1 MKRTEK
7 IKAIVLSMLCAICC
21 ILCCIGYFAASE
33 ISATA
38 EELTYTTDMYCDG
51 ASIRL
56 ADDGKSGIRFHVR
69 VNATS
74 DKSVTLNGVTYDQT
88 AFNALTKGIL
98 VIPQDLLGEN
108 ELSIAGATI
117 GYTANGK
124 TVKAANVTD
133 SSWYF
138 KSETTDGETNYY
150 YEATAYV
157 YNIPESSYEKDFAF
171 RGYYVADGEYI
182 YSQDTQSRALSYVAV
197 RAKQDLESGN
207 YETEFEDILNGYLPN
222 TLTTVFEN
230 TDKYLYRVGNKNTV
244 ALSSLFSVDTTR
256 GYDLDLAVKDLKLT
270 IDGTEQ
276 SVSNLSS
283 TIQFSGTGLTE
294 VEIWDAY
301 SRPCILL
308 LEVVDGKNVTA
319 ASELTGNSNNVLLS
333 DITLTTGF
341 ELSGKTLFGN
351 GYMMDV
357 TGCTATN
364 GYGLVK
370 LSNATFDNVKVIGDV
385 YTTFNDTNNT
395 EYYAAAVYASGTSLI
410 SNCYISGCQNA
421 LRIGDNGSVTVE
433 NTTLYGGRY
442 ANIQLKWGTLTLKD
456 VTTVQEKVTAD
467 GTTCLGFG
475 IVVWQDAP
483 TGTQIKVE
491 GGLMQYNWVCKADK
505 DYLPKD
511 AASYVDT
518 AFGYTQ
524 FVYNYDGTDYI
535 NLGIISISSNVLSD
549 SIDVPDGYSAQEV
562 QVLGSNACV
571 VTCDNSKAKNL
582 LENGIPTYADWSATT
597 QGAYKPTF
605 TWTYPNDYLDQSNTI
620 QATFEQGDSYT
631 LDPNFL
637 EAKKHGESLEVF
649 VTMDDVDYTGKC
661 ITFTESGAHM
671 LTYTVIDPYN
681 YDATGNKSNVL
692 YTFTINV
699 TATEK
704 APDSKNAEFTY
715 TDGSAVKIVEINGKK
730 YVMPDVSAT
739 GDTIAS
745 TTVNGTTVY
754 MPIVSAIYKDNS
766 SDFNGY
772 APLFTA
778 INITDYAGGVP
789 TGAATTYNTS
799 TKTLPSGWGKSS
811 GSPYINGAASTT
823 ADPVTY
829 SSYGLCYESLKGAN
843 ISEHTQIVCFYY
855 TDNAG
860 ETYYYYIQ
868 YKFEAHTCPSCVTGD
883 TLITLA
889 DGTQKRVDELTG
901 EEEFL
906 VWNLETGELDSAAI
920 MFIDSEAGRE
930 CEVIRLIFS
939 DGTEVKVISEHGFWD
954 YDLNKYVYLDRYAA
968 QYIGHSFAKQTG
980 KDLTAIQLVDVV
992 LETVYENAY
1001 SPVTVGHLCYFV
1013 NGMLSMPGGVGG
1025 LFNIFEVDAETMSY
1039 DTEALQR
1046 DIEIYGLFTY
1056 EELNAIVPLSRE
1068 MFESAGGQYLKI
1080 SIGKGNLTMYEL
1092 INMINRYSKFI

>member
-21 ILCCIGYFAASE
+21 ILCGIGYFAASE

-38 EELTYTTDMYCDG
+38 EEFTYTTDMYCDG

-56 ADDGKSGIRFHVR
+56 ADDGKSGIRFHVC
-69 VNATS
+69 VNAFE
-74 DKSVTLNGVTYDQT
+74 DKGVTLNGVSYE
-88 AFNALTKGIL
+88 ASEFSRLTKGIL
-98 VIPQDLLGEN
+98 VIPQTLLGEN
-108 ELSIAGATI
+108 ELSIEGATK
-117 GYTANGK
+117 GYTTNGK
-124 TVKAANVTD
+124 TVKAANATELSWDFRSKTIDGVT
-133 SSWYF
+133 S
-138 KSETTDGETNYY
+138 YY

-157 YNIPESSYEKDFAF
+157 YNIPESSYEKGFAF
-171 RGYYVADGEYI
+171 RGYYMSNDEYV
-182 YSQDTQSRALSYVAV
+182 YTEDTDVRALSYVAV
-197 RAKQDLESGN
+197 RAKQDFVSGT
-207 YETEFEDILNGYLPN
+207 YKTEFEDILNGYLPN
-222 TLTTVFEN
+222 ALTTVFEN
-230 TDKYLYRVGNKNTV
+230 TDKYLYRVGNKNEI

-256 GYDLDLAVKDLKLT
+256 GYDLSIDVNDLKIS
-270 IDGTEQ
+270 IDGTLQ
-276 SVSNLSS
+276 SDVSSLSD
-283 TIQFSGTGLTE
+283 TIQFRKTGLAE
-294 VEIWDAY
+294 VEVWDTY
-301 SRPCILL
+301 SRRYTLL

-319 ASELTGNSNNVLLS
+319 ASELDSSSNNILLN
-333 DITLTTGF
+333 DIALTAVFG
-341 ELSGKTLFGN
+341 LSGKTLFGN

-357 TGCTATN
+357 IGCTETS

-395 EYYAAAVYASGTSLI
+395 EYYAATVYASGTSLI

-421 LRIGDNGSVTVE
+421 LRVGDNGSVTVE
-433 NTTLYGGRY
+433 NTTLNGGRY
-442 ANIQLKWGTLTLKD
+442 ANIQLKWGSLTLKD
-456 VTTVQEKVTAD
+456 VTTVQEKITVD
-467 GTTCLGFG
+467 GKTYLGFG

-483 TGTQIKVE
+483 TGTQIKVA
-491 GGLMQYNWVCKADK
+491 GGLTQYNWVCKSDK
-505 DYLPKD
+505 DFLPSS
-511 AASYVDT
+511 ASSYVDT

-524 FVYNYDGTDYI
+524 FVYSYNNTDYI
-535 NLGIISISSNVLSD
+535 NLGIISISPNVLSS
-549 SIDVPDGYSAQEV
+549 SIDVPDGYSAQDV
-562 QVLGSNACV
+562 GSNACV
-571 VTCDNSKAKNL
+571 VSYDNSKDGTRLNK
-582 LENGIPTYADWSATT
+582 GIPTYAGWSATA

-605 TWTYPNDYLDQSNTI
+605 TWNYPSDYNSNSGVI
-620 QATFEQGDSYT
+620 QATFEQGNSYT
-631 LDPNFL
+631 LNPNFL
-637 EAKKHGESLEVF
+637 EAKKHDESLEVF
-649 VTMDDVDYTGKC
+649 VKMDDVDYTGKS
-661 ITFTESGAHM
+661 ITFTESGAHT

-681 YDATGNKSNVL
+681 YDATGGKSDLL
-692 YTFTINV
+692 YTFTVNV
-699 TATEK
+699 NATEK

-715 TDGSAVKIVEINGKK
+715 TDGSATKIVEIGGKK

-739 GDTIAS
+739 SDTIAS
-745 TTVNGTTVY
+745 VTVNGTTVY
-754 MPIVSAIYKDNS
+754 MPIVTAIYKDNS

-778 INITDYAGGVP
+778 INITDYVGGLP
-789 TGAATTYNTS
+789 TGAATTYDTS

-823 ADPVTY
+823 ADPVLY
-829 SSYGLCYESLKGAN
+829 SSYGWCYESLKGAN
-843 ISEHTQIVCFYY
+843 INEHTQTVCFYY

-868 YKFEAHTCPSCVTGD
+868 YKFEAHTCPTSCITSD

-901 EEEFL
+901 EEELL
-906 VWNLETGELDSAAI
+906 VWNLETGKLDSTPI

-954 YDLNKYVYLDRYAA
+954 YDLNRYVYLDENAA
-968 QYIGHSFAKQTG
+968 DYIGHTFAKQNG
-980 KDLTAIQLVDVV
+980 NVLGCVQLVDVV
-992 LETVYENAY
+992 IENEYTMAY

-1025 LFNIFEVDAETMSY
+1025 LFNIFDVNAETMTY
-1039 DTEALQR
+1039 DFDAIQK

-1068 MFESAGGQYLKI
+1068 MFEFAGGQYLKI
-1080 SIGKGNLTMYEL
+1080 SIGKGNLTMDEL